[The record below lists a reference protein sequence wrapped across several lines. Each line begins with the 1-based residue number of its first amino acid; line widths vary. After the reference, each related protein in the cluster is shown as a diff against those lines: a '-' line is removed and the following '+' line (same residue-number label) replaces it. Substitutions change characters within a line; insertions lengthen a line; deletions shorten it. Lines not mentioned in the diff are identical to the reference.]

1 MMSCMAVKTELN
13 LRGEHKIALVGNPNV
28 GKSVIFGL
36 LTGQYVTV
44 SNYPGTTVE
53 VTRGQALYDKS
64 GTVVID
70 TPGINGLIP
79 NSEDEKVTRDIL
91 INEDIN
97 YIVQVADAK
106 NLSRALFLSIQLAE
120 IGIPYCLVLNM
131 SDEAKSLGIKINIAK
146 LSQILGVP
154 VIPTVAVQ
162 REGISH
168 LIKTIRF
175 ALLTTS
181 KDALA
186 QGSATELK
194 GEISLVSYEPK
205 VEEAVKEL
213 MDLLKKSPVQTISTR
228 TKPRFGALTLLT
240 DSYEQSKACDYRV
253 ISDFGN
259 CEIGKVTS
267 IRERLRDSF
276 TKPLSYIINEAR
288 LGKAQEI
295 VNEVQKTTKGS
306 TTSVSDFLGRIT
318 MHPFWGIPILLLIL
332 FLLYEF
338 VGVLGA
344 TTLVGFLENTVFGQ
358 YINPFASQ
366 LSERLI
372 PIAWLRDFFTGQ
384 YGLITM
390 ALAYGFAIILPIV
403 ATFFLAFGIME
414 DSGYLPRLAVMV
426 NRLFRLVG
434 LNGKAVLPLVLGL
447 GCDTMATMV
456 TRILPTNKERILTT
470 LLLALGVPCSAQL
483 GVIMGLLSG
492 ISLKATLWWLGCLL
506 VIMFIVAY
514 FANKVISG
522 VCSDFMMEIPPMR
535 MPEIRNILAKTFARV
550 KWYLKEVIP
559 IFILGTAVLFGL
571 DQTGALAYIEKLFT
585 PVVTGL
591 MGLPKDVT
599 AAFLIGFFRRD
610 YGAAGLYDLAQKGLL
625 NPQQIVVSLVTITLF
640 VPCFAQFLMMVKERG
655 WKVALLIVAFIFP
668 LAILV
673 GSLVNLILNL
683 IGGL

>member
-1 MMSCMAVKTELN
+1 MAVKTELN
-13 LRGEHKIALVGNPNV
+13 LRGRRHIALVGNPNV

-53 VTRGQALYDKS
+53 VTRGQALFDKRE
-64 GTVVID
+64 TVIID

-91 INEDIN
+91 VNEDIN

-106 NLSRALFLSIQLAE
+106 NLPRALFLSIQLAE
-120 IGIPYCLVLNM
+120 TGIPRCLVLNM
-131 SDEAKSLGIKINIAK
+131 SDEAKSLGIKINTGK
-146 LSQILGVP
+146 LSQLLGVP
-154 VIPTVAVQ
+154 VIQTIAVQ
-162 REGISH
+162 REGIGA
-168 LIKTIRF
+168 LIKTIH
-175 ALLTTS
+175 
-181 KDALA
+181 DALTNEA
-186 QGSATELK
+186 VTTPNETINMASYELK
-194 GEISLVSYEPK
+194 IEDAI
-205 VEEAVKEL
+205 KEL
-213 MDLLKKSPVQTISTR
+213 SGLLQSTPDKLHSPKTAL
-228 TKPRFGALTLLT
+228 RFQSLMLLT
-240 DSYEQSKACDYRV
+240 DDLPQTQGCDLPPV
-253 ISDFGN
+253 ISHDV
-259 CEIGKVTS
+259 CEIGKIHS
-267 IRERLRDSF
+267 IREKAKQSF
-276 TKPLSYIINEAR
+276 SQPLSYIINQSR
-288 LGKAQEI
+288 QNKAQEI
-295 VNEVQKTTKGS
+295 TNKVQVYEGGRR
-306 TTSVSDFLGRIT
+306 TSVSDFIGRIT
-318 MHPFWGIPILLLIL
+318 MHPFWGIPILLAIL

-358 YINPFASQ
+358 YINPVAIQ
-366 LSERLI
+366 LSERFI
-372 PIAWLRDFFTGQ
+372 PIPLIRDFFTGQ

-403 ATFFLAFGIME
+403 ATFFLAFGLME

-483 GVIMGLLSG
+483 GVMMGLLSG
-492 ISLKATLWWLGCLL
+492 ISLKATLWWLGCLII
-506 VIMFIVAY
+506 IMFLVAY

-535 MPEIRNILAKTFARV
+535 MPEIGNILAKTFARV

-559 IFILGTAVLFGL
+559 IFILGTAVLFAL
-571 DQTGALAYIEKLFT
+571 DQTGALTYIEKLFT

-625 NPQQIVVSLVTITLF
+625 NPQQIVVSLITITLF

-655 WKVALLIVAFIFP
+655 WKVALLIVTFIFP

-683 IGGL
+683 IGGI

>member
-1 MMSCMAVKTELN
+1 MSVKTELN
-13 LRGEHKIALVGNPNV
+13 LSGRHKIALVGNPNV

-36 LTGQYVTV
+36 LTGQYVAV

-53 VTRGQALYDKS
+53 VARGQTLFSKS
-64 GTVVID
+64 DTVIID

-79 NSEDEKVTRDIL
+79 NSEDEKVTRDI
-91 INEDIN
+91 IANENIN

-106 NLSRALFLSIQLAE
+106 NLLRALFLSIQLAE
-120 IGIPYCLVLNM
+120 TGIPYCLVLNM
-131 SDEAKSLGIKINIAK
+131 SDEARSLGIKTDTGQ
-146 LSQILGVP
+146 LSRVLGVP
-154 VIPTVAVQ
+154 VIRTVAIQ
-162 REGISH
+162 RQGIGT
-168 LIKTIRF
+168 LTRTI
-175 ALLTTS
+175 
-181 KDALA
+181 KDALFHKPDT
-186 QGSATELK
+186 QQNRITSHL
-194 GEISLVSYEPK
+194 SYEPRI
-205 VEEAVKEL
+205 EGAIREL
-213 MDLLKKSPVQTISTR
+213 SVLLQGVFDSRHSPETTL
-228 TKPRFGALTLLT
+228 RFQALMLLT
-240 DSYEQSKACDYRV
+240 NDLSQSRGCDLERV
-253 ISDFGN
+253 TALGL
-259 CEIGKVTS
+259 CEIGKIHSV
-267 IRERLRDSF
+267 REKVRQSF
-276 TKPLSYIINEAR
+276 AQPLSYIINQSR
-288 LGKAQEI
+288 LSKAQEI
-295 VNEVQKTTKGS
+295 VNNVQAYEDGRR
-306 TTSVSDFLGRIT
+306 TSLSDFIGRIT
-318 MHPFWGIPILLLIL
+318 MHPFWGIPILLIIL

-344 TTLVGFLENTVFGQ
+344 GTLVGFIENTVFGQ

-366 LSERLI
+366 LAERFI

-390 ALAYGFAIILPIV
+390 ALSYGLAIILPIV

-414 DSGYLPRLAVMV
+414 DSGYLPRLAVIV

-492 ISLKATLWWLGCLL
+492 VSLYAVLWWLGCLL

-535 MPEIRNILAKTFARV
+535 MPEIGNILSKTFARV

-571 DQTGALAYIEKLFT
+571 DQTGVLAYIEKLFT

-625 NPQQIVVSLVTITLF
+625 NPQQIVVSLITITLF

-673 GSLVNLILNL
+673 GSLVNMTLNL

>member
-1 MMSCMAVKTELN
+1 
-13 LRGEHKIALVGNPNV
+13 
-28 GKSVIFGL
+28 
-36 LTGQYVTV
+36 
-44 SNYPGTTVE
+44 
-53 VTRGQALYDKS
+53 
-64 GTVVID
+64 
-70 TPGINGLIP
+70 
-79 NSEDEKVTRDIL
+79 
-91 INEDIN
+91 
-97 YIVQVADAK
+97 
-106 NLSRALFLSIQLAE
+106 
-120 IGIPYCLVLNM
+120 
-131 SDEAKSLGIKINIAK
+131 
-146 LSQILGVP
+146 
-154 VIPTVAVQ
+154 
-162 REGISH
+162 
-168 LIKTIRF
+168 
-175 ALLTTS
+175 
-181 KDALA
+181 
-186 QGSATELK
+186 
-194 GEISLVSYEPK
+194 
-205 VEEAVKEL
+205 
-213 MDLLKKSPVQTISTR
+213 
-228 TKPRFGALTLLT
+228 
-240 DSYEQSKACDYRV
+240 
-253 ISDFGN
+253 
-259 CEIGKVTS
+259 
-267 IRERLRDSF
+267 
-276 TKPLSYIINEAR
+276 
-288 LGKAQEI
+288 
-295 VNEVQKTTKGS
+295 
-306 TTSVSDFLGRIT
+306 
-318 MHPFWGIPILLLIL
+318 MHPFWGIPILLVIL

-344 TTLVGFLENTVFGQ
+344 GTLVGFFENTVFGQ

-366 LSERLI
+366 LSERFI
-372 PIAWLRDFFTGQ
+372 PIVWLRDFFTGP

-456 TRILPTNKERILTT
+456 TRILPTNKERILVT

-492 ISLKATLWWLGCLL
+492 MSLMALFWWLGIL
-506 VIMFIVAY
+506 VIVMFITAY

-535 MPEIRNILAKTFARV
+535 MPEIGNILAKTYARV

-571 DQTGALAYIEKLFT
+571 DQTGALAYIEKLFA

-599 AAFLIGFFRRD
+599 AAFLIVFFRRD

-673 GSLVNLILNL
+673 GSAVNMILNL

>member
-1 MMSCMAVKTELN
+1 MAVKTELN
-13 LRGEHKIALVGNPNV
+13 LRGRHKIALVGNPNV

-53 VTRGQALYDKS
+53 VTRGQFLYDKRE
-64 GTVVID
+64 TVIID

-91 INEDIN
+91 VNEDIN

-120 IGIPYCLVLNM
+120 TGIPHSLVLNM

-154 VIPTVAVQ
+154 VIPTIAVQ
-162 REGISH
+162 REGIGA
-168 LIKTIRF
+168 LIKTI
-175 ALLTTS
+175 
-181 KDALA
+181 KDTLQANPFV
-186 QGSATELK
+186 QPG
-194 GEISLVSYEPK
+194 INLVSYEPK
-205 VEEAVKEL
+205 VEDAIKEL
-213 MDLLKKSPVQTISTR
+213 SLLLQSAPPRQYSPKTTL
-228 TKPRFGALTLLT
+228 RFQALMLLT
-240 DSYEQSKACDYRV
+240 DDLAQSE
-253 ISDFGN
+253 G
-259 CEIGKVTS
+259 CEINTIHSV
-267 IRERLRDSF
+267 REKAKQSF
-276 TKPLSYIINEAR
+276 SQPLSNIINQKR
-288 LGKAQEI
+288 LNKAQEI
-295 VNEVQKTTKGS
+295 VAKVQIYEGGRR
-306 TTSVSDFLGRIT
+306 TSLSDFLGRIT
-318 MHPFWGIPILLLIL
+318 MHPFWGIPILLVIL

-358 YINPFASQ
+358 YINPFATQ
-366 LSERLI
+366 LSERFI
-372 PIAWLRDFFTGQ
+372 PIVWLRDFFTGQ
-384 YGLITM
+384 YGLISM

-414 DSGYLPRLAVMV
+414 DSGYLPRLAVIV

-492 ISLKATLWWLGCLL
+492 VSLSAVLWWLGCLL

-535 MPEIRNILAKTFARV
+535 MPEIGNILSKTFARV

-625 NPQQIVVSLVTITLF
+625 NPQQIVVSLITITLF

-655 WKVALLIVAFIFP
+655 WKVALLIIAFIFP

-673 GSLVNLILNL
+673 GSAVNLILNL

>member
-1 MMSCMAVKTELN
+1 MTEPNHPCLQQTVKQKQEPSIVYELKVEDAIKE
-13 LRGEHKIALVGNPNV
+13 L
-28 GKSVIFGL
+28 SGL
-36 LTGQYVTV
+36 LQSTPDKQY
-44 SNYPGTTVE
+44 SPKTTQ
-53 VTRGQALYDKS
+53 RFQAL
-64 GTVVID
+64 
-70 TPGINGLIP
+70 
-79 NSEDEKVTRDIL
+79 
-91 INEDIN
+91 
-97 YIVQVADAK
+97 
-106 NLSRALFLSIQLAE
+106 
-120 IGIPYCLVLNM
+120 M
-131 SDEAKSLGIKINIAK
+131 
-146 LSQILGVP
+146 
-154 VIPTVAVQ
+154 
-162 REGISH
+162 
-168 LIKTIRF
+168 
-175 ALLTTS
+175 
-181 KDALA
+181 
-186 QGSATELK
+186 
-194 GEISLVSYEPK
+194 
-205 VEEAVKEL
+205 
-213 MDLLKKSPVQTISTR
+213 
-228 TKPRFGALTLLT
+228 LLT
-240 DSYEQSKACDYRV
+240 DPSDSTNPDGFSEQEPETGNLDAGHSIMEKA
-253 ISDFGN
+253 
-259 CEIGKVTS
+259 KQ
-267 IRERLRDSF
+267 SF
-276 TKPLSYIINEAR
+276 SQPLSYIINQSR
-288 LGKAQEI
+288 LAKAQEI
-295 VNEVQKTTKGS
+295 VAKVQIYEGGRR
-306 TTSVSDFLGRIT
+306 TSISNFIGRIT
-318 MHPFWGIPILLLIL
+318 MHPFWGIPILLAIL

-366 LSERLI
+366 LSERFI
-372 PIAWLRDFFTGQ
+372 PIPLIRDFFTGP

-390 ALAYGFAIILPIV
+390 AMSYGFAIILPIV

-492 ISLKATLWWLGCLL
+492 ISLQAILLWFGILII
-506 VIMFIVAY
+506 IMFIVAY

-535 MPEIRNILAKTFARV
+535 MPEIRNILSKTFARV

-559 IFILGTAVLFGL
+559 IFIIGTAVLFTL
-571 DQTGALAYIEKLFT
+571 DKTGSLAYIEKLFT

-610 YGAAGLYDLAQKGLL
+610 YGAAGLYDLARQGLL
-625 NPQQIVVSLVTITLF
+625 NPQQIVVSLITITLF
-640 VPCFAQFLMMVKERG
+640 VPCFAQFLMMVKEQG